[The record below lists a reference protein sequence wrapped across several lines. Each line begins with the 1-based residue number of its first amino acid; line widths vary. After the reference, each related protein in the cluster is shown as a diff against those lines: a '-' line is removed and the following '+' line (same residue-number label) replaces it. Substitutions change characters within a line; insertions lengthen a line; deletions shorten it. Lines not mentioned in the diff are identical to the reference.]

1 MSGTAFSNEA
11 LAQVQ
16 QLDDESVAAYNDI
29 LYQESINQS
38 PAFNTTVLGIG
49 IQTQFAGAGDAA

>member
-1 MSGTAFSNEA
+1 MSGTAFSDQA

-16 QLDDESVAAYNDI
+16 QLDDDGVAAYNDI
-29 LYQESINQS
+29 VYQESINQS

-49 IQTQFAGAGDAA
+49 IQPHFAGAGDAA